1 VDAAAD
7 RQASNVVLLDLR
19 SLTDYTDFFVVCTGG
34 SSRQIKAIA
43 DAVDEQ
49 VSKDGMALRHREG
62 DTESGWILLDFGE
75 IVVHVFTEEERDYYR
90 IERIWKDAV
99 PVVQIQ

>member
-1 VDAAAD
+1 MLHFPGRRPNGNLSGHVADYSITLRAASQRD
-7 RQASNVVLLDLR
+7 VRWQ
-19 SLTDYTDFFVVCTGG
+19 F
-34 SSRQIKAIA
+34 KAIA

-75 IVVHVFTEEERDYYR
+75 IVVHVFTEEEREYYR